1 MGEYSCFE
9 LKSFGPESNCKLK
22 KMKIQI
28 LVLAFALVAVITA
41 APAAPAKKAA
51 AVDPDEKAL
60 DDAIAKNGPEIDKA
74 LKDVT
79 LDDALSDSDVQD
91 LAVSNMNDADVEEVA
106 NSMTPADTDEA
117 LSNLDVDDVASNMT
131 SADADDLAAASDA
144 DDDADSD
151 DDDATVTVAAAS

>member
-28 LVLAFALVAVITA
+28 LVLAFALVSVITA

-60 DDAIAKNGPEIDKA
+60 DDAIAKNGPAIDKE

-79 LDDALSDSDVQD
+79 DDDAMSDSDVQD
-91 LAVSNMNDADVEEVA
+91 LAVSSMNEADVASQMTSADADE
-106 NSMTPADTDEA
+106 
-117 LSNLDVDDVASNMT
+117 VASNMT
-131 SADADDLAAASDA
+131 SADADDLAAA
-144 DDDADSD
+144 
-151 DDDATVTVAAAS
+151 

>member
-60 DDAIAKNGPEIDKA
+60 DDAIAKNGPAIDKE

-79 LDDALSDSDVQD
+79 VDDAMSDSDVQD
-91 LAVSNMNDADVEEVA
+91 LALINMNDADADEVA
-106 NSMTPADTDEA
+106 TNMPAADPDDVLSSLDE
-117 LSNLDVDDVASNMT
+117 DDVASMMT
-131 SADADDLAAASDA
+131 SAS
-144 DDDADSD
+144 
-151 DDDATVTVAAAS
+151 

>member
-1 MGEYSCFE
+1 MGEYSCFK

-41 APAAPAKKAA
+41 APAKKAA

-60 DDAIAKNGPEIDKA
+60 DDAIAKNGPAIAKA

-79 LDDALSDSDVQD
+79 VDDAMSDSDILDLILSNMNEADADEVANNMTAADTDDALS
-91 LAVSNMNDADVEEVA
+91 
-106 NSMTPADTDEA
+106 SMDEDEA
-117 LSNLDVDDVASNMT
+117 ASMMT
-131 SADADDLAAASDA
+131 SADAHEVANTMTAADT
-144 DDDADSD
+144 DDALSSMD
-151 DDDATVTVAAAS
+151 